1 MTEEF
6 IRSIKGTQDILP
18 SQSHRWQL
26 LEAAIHNTMDTYGY
40 SEIRTPAFERTELF
54 SRGVGEETDIVSK
67 EMYSWTDQGGENLTL
82 KPELTAPVVRS
93 FIQHNLG
100 GQSPINKLYYI
111 DALFRRER
119 PQKGRY
125 RQFHQF
131 GIEAFGSEHPEIDAE
146 VIALAMSVFNDIGLT
161 GLTLK
166 LNSIGSPE
174 CRSDYRNALRDFLK
188 PHFNDLSET
197 SQKRFENNPM
207 RILDTKIPHEIEIL
221 KEAPNISDSLTA
233 EDKAH
238 FEEVC
243 SLLDA
248 MGIQYLIESNLVRG
262 LDYYTR
268 TTFEITS
275 TELGA
280 QDAICG
286 GGRYDALV
294 ETLGGKPTPGIG
306 FAAGMER
313 ILLALGDDD
322 LSGKTTQVYIVGLGD
337 GVRPTVAKLAEDL
350 RQNNVR
356 TNFDP
361 LRRSMKAQM
370 REANKC
376 GATIAII
383 IGDKELV
390 TGRGEV
396 KDLSSGDQ
404 QKIDIKSLVD
414 HINTLHLK

>member
-188 PHFNDLSET
+188 PHFNNLSET

-286 GGRYDALV
+286 GGRYDGLV

-396 KDLSSGDQ
+396 KDLSSGVQ
-404 QKIDIKSLVD
+404 EKIDIKSLVD